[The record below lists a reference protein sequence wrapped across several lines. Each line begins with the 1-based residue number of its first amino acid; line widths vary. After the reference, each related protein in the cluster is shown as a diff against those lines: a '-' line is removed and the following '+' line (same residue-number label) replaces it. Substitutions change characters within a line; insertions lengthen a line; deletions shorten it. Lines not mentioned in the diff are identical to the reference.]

1 MIDVLAVGE
10 ILIDFTENGLS
21 GQSNKVFEANPGGAP
36 ANVLA
41 ALNKHGKKGALVA
54 KVGNDGFGRILLSAL
69 NEAGVDSSFV
79 AVDDSSLTT
88 LAFVQ
93 TFDGGER
100 EFSFYRDRTADV
112 MLNRSDIPLDA
123 VKDSRIIHFGSV
135 SLSSD
140 PARDSVHYMIEEAF
154 KDGKFISFDP
164 NYRPFLWHDEAEAKR
179 EVFRFSDFGEKADE
193 PGGPAVFGMLVLVPF
208 IRETTGSKGNVML
221 TACILLGIMIL
232 PTIIGTTESALRSVT
247 RTYYEGALALGATKE
262 RTIFTVML
270 PAAKSGV
277 LTGVVL
283 GIGRAIG
290 ETMAVIMIAGN
301 QVGMPEGL
309 LKGVRTLTANIVL
322 EMGYATGL
330 HREALIATAVVLFVF
345 ILIINLSV
353 SLLRRG
359 QNAGD

>member
-69 NEAGVDSSFV
+69 KEAGVDSSFV

-140 PARDSVHYMIEEAF
+140 PARDAVHYMIEEAF
-154 KDGKFISFDP
+154 KEGRFISFDP

-179 EVFRFSDFGEKADE
+179 EVFWGISRSTLLKIADNE
-193 PGGPAVFGMLVLVPF
+193 
-208 IRETTGSKGNVML
+208 IEW
-221 TACILLGIMIL
+221 LLGTTDYEEGAARLLFDYPDLKGITVTLGGDGSFLMTRKELVKVPTFMEVRPVEKTGAGDTFFGTFLLAVLDNGLSL
-232 PTIIGTTESALRSVT
+232 PEGNDAKLALRRANAAATIITTKK
-247 RTYYEGALALGATKE
+247 GAL
-262 RTIFTVML
+262 
-270 PAAKSGV
+270 
-277 LTGVVL
+277 
-283 GIGRAIG
+283 
-290 ETMAVIMIAGN
+290 
-301 QVGMPEGL
+301 
-309 LKGVRTLTANIVL
+309 
-322 EMGYATGL
+322 
-330 HREALIATAVVLFVF
+330 
-345 ILIINLSV
+345 
-353 SLLRRG
+353 
-359 QNAGD
+359 

>member
-140 PARDSVHYMIEEAF
+140 PARDAVHYMIEEAF

-164 NYRPFLWHDEAEAKR
+164 NYRPFLWHDEEEAKR
-179 EVFRFSDFGEKADE
+179 EVFWGISRSTLLKIADNE
-193 PGGPAVFGMLVLVPF
+193 
-208 IRETTGSKGNVML
+208 IEW
-221 TACILLGIMIL
+221 LLGTTDYEEGAARLLSDYPDLKGITVTLGGDGSFLMTRKELVKVPTFMEVKPIEKTGAGDTFFGTFLLSVLDNGLSL
-232 PTIIGTTESALRSVT
+232 PEGNDAKFALRRANAAATIITTKK
-247 RTYYEGALALGATKE
+247 GALK
-262 RTIFTVML
+262 V
-270 PAAKSGV
+270 
-277 LTGVVL
+277 
-283 GIGRAIG
+283 
-290 ETMAVIMIAGN
+290 
-301 QVGMPEGL
+301 MPERKEVEDL
-309 LKGVRTLTANIVL
+309 MERYPL
-322 EMGYATGL
+322 
-330 HREALIATAVVLFVF
+330 
-345 ILIINLSV
+345 
-353 SLLRRG
+353 
-359 QNAGD
+359 

>member
-69 NEAGVDSSFV
+69 KEAGVDSSFV

-140 PARDSVHYMIEEAF
+140 PARDAVHYMIEEAF
-154 KDGKFISFDP
+154 KEGRFISFDP

-179 EVFRFSDFGEKADE
+179 EVFWGISRATLLKIADNE
-193 PGGPAVFGMLVLVPF
+193 
-208 IRETTGSKGNVML
+208 IEW
-221 TACILLGIMIL
+221 LLGTTDYEAGAARLLSDYPDLKGITVTLGGDGSFLMTRKELVKVPTFMEVRPVEKTGAGDTFFGTFLLAVLDNGLSL
-232 PTIIGTTESALRSVT
+232 PEGNDAKLALRRANAAATIITTKK
-247 RTYYEGALALGATKE
+247 GALK
-262 RTIFTVML
+262 V
-270 PAAKSGV
+270 
-277 LTGVVL
+277 
-283 GIGRAIG
+283 
-290 ETMAVIMIAGN
+290 
-301 QVGMPEGL
+301 MPEMKEVEDL
-309 LKGVRTLTANIVL
+309 MERYPL
-322 EMGYATGL
+322 
-330 HREALIATAVVLFVF
+330 
-345 ILIINLSV
+345 
-353 SLLRRG
+353 
-359 QNAGD
+359 

>member
-69 NEAGVDSSFV
+69 KEAGVDSSFV

-140 PARDSVHYMIEEAF
+140 PARDAVHYMIEEAF

-179 EVFRFSDFGEKADE
+179 EVFWGISRSTLLKIADNE
-193 PGGPAVFGMLVLVPF
+193 
-208 IRETTGSKGNVML
+208 IEW
-221 TACILLGIMIL
+221 LLGTTDYEAGAARLLFDYPDLKGITVTLGGDGSFLMTRKELVKVPTFMEVRPVEKTGAGDTFFGTFLLAVLDNGLSL
-232 PTIIGTTESALRSVT
+232 PEGNDAKLALRRANAAATIITTKK
-247 RTYYEGALALGATKE
+247 GALK
-262 RTIFTVML
+262 V
-270 PAAKSGV
+270 
-277 LTGVVL
+277 
-283 GIGRAIG
+283 
-290 ETMAVIMIAGN
+290 
-301 QVGMPEGL
+301 MPEMKEVEDL
-309 LKGVRTLTANIVL
+309 MERYPL
-322 EMGYATGL
+322 
-330 HREALIATAVVLFVF
+330 
-345 ILIINLSV
+345 
-353 SLLRRG
+353 
-359 QNAGD
+359 

>member
-69 NEAGVDSSFV
+69 KEAGVDSSFV

-140 PARDSVHYMIEEAF
+140 PARDAVHYMIEEAF
-154 KDGKFISFDP
+154 KEGRFISFDP

-179 EVFRFSDFGEKADE
+179 EVFWGISRATLLKIADNE
-193 PGGPAVFGMLVLVPF
+193 
-208 IRETTGSKGNVML
+208 IEW
-221 TACILLGIMIL
+221 LLGTTDYEAGAARLLFDYPDLKGITVTLGGDGSFLMTRKELVKVPTFMEVRPVEKTGAGDTFFGTFLLAVLDNGLSL
-232 PTIIGTTESALRSVT
+232 PEGNDAKLALRRANAAATIITTKK
-247 RTYYEGALALGATKE
+247 GALK
-262 RTIFTVML
+262 V
-270 PAAKSGV
+270 
-277 LTGVVL
+277 
-283 GIGRAIG
+283 
-290 ETMAVIMIAGN
+290 
-301 QVGMPEGL
+301 MPEMKEVEDL
-309 LKGVRTLTANIVL
+309 MERYPL
-322 EMGYATGL
+322 
-330 HREALIATAVVLFVF
+330 
-345 ILIINLSV
+345 
-353 SLLRRG
+353 
-359 QNAGD
+359 

>member
-69 NEAGVDSSFV
+69 KEAGVDSSFV
-79 AVDDSSLTT
+79 VVDDTSLTT

-140 PARDSVHYMIEEAF
+140 PARDAVHYMIEEAF
-154 KDGKFISFDP
+154 KEGRFISFDP

-179 EVFRFSDFGEKADE
+179 EVFWGISRATLLKIADNE
-193 PGGPAVFGMLVLVPF
+193 
-208 IRETTGSKGNVML
+208 IEW
-221 TACILLGIMIL
+221 LLGTTDYEAGAARLLFDYPDLKGITVTLGGDGSFLMTRKELVKVPTFMEVRPVEKTGAGDTFFGTFLLAVLDNGLSL
-232 PTIIGTTESALRSVT
+232 PEGNDAKLALRRANAAATIITTKK
-247 RTYYEGALALGATKE
+247 GALK
-262 RTIFTVML
+262 V
-270 PAAKSGV
+270 
-277 LTGVVL
+277 
-283 GIGRAIG
+283 
-290 ETMAVIMIAGN
+290 
-301 QVGMPEGL
+301 MPEMKEVEDL
-309 LKGVRTLTANIVL
+309 MERYPL
-322 EMGYATGL
+322 
-330 HREALIATAVVLFVF
+330 
-345 ILIINLSV
+345 
-353 SLLRRG
+353 
-359 QNAGD
+359 